1 MKQVVQYPSGET
13 KLADV
18 AAPGV
23 APGTLLVQTG
33 ASLVSVGTERMVV
46 DFAQKS
52 LLAKARARPDL
63 VRQVVRKVKTEGL
76 LSTMDAV
83 GRRLDQPMPLG
94 YSAAGTVVAV
104 GEGVTGVSEGD
115 LVACAGAGHA
125 EVMRVPL
132 NLTANAPD
140 GVTAEQAAFA
150 TVGAIALHG
159 FRIAEAQ
166 LGERVVVIGLGLIGL
181 LAVQI
186 CRAAGVRVLGVDPD
200 GSRRD
205 LALAMGADRV
215 CDPEPSTA
223 TEAVQAWTGGAGA
236 DAILVCAST
245 SSSDPVALAA
255 EVARDRAKV
264 VLVGAVGMEVP
275 RRPFYHKEL
284 DLRVSR
290 SYGPGRYDPTYE
302 FAGVDYPIGYVRW
315 TEGRNLGAFLE
326 LIGSGQVDVDPLITH
341 RISIEDAEAA
351 YSLITEATEPSLGV
365 VLTYPQR
372 SEALERSVDLRATP
386 DAVSAAS
393 DGTLGL
399 GMVGAGMF
407 ATGVLL
413 PALQSSGGFQPIGV
427 CTSSGLSGRHA
438 ADKFGFG
445 YATTELE
452 RLFADDQVQV
462 VAIATRHG
470 AHARQTSRALAAGKH
485 VFVEKPLCL
494 TEDELSEVVGAWRA
508 TGGKARLMV
517 GFNRRFAPLA
527 EPLRQFVADG
537 GEPAVVHYRV
547 NAGALPLDHWVHDP
561 NDGGGRIIGEV
572 CHFVD
577 FISFITGELP
587 VRVSAFGAEDG
598 TRYREDNVHVSL
610 ALSGGSTAVVTYAA
624 SGDRATGKE
633 RCEVFTGGGTAVLDD
648 YRSLELTRG
657 GKTKRHKGG
666 MKQDKGHAGEWTAF
680 AQALKGTGPTPIS
693 MESIVATTLATFGAV
708 ESLRTGNPVTI
719 DPASL
724 PSSHAGETS

>member
-13 KLADV
+13 RLADV

-23 APGTLLVQTG
+23 APGSLLVQTG

-125 EVMRVPL
+125 EVIRVPL
-132 NLTANAPD
+132 NLTANAPH

-159 FRIAEAQ
+159 FRIAEVQ

-186 CRAAGVRVLGVDPD
+186 CRAAGIRVLGVDPD
-200 GSRRD
+200 ASRRE
-205 LALAMGADRV
+205 LAVTMGADRV

-223 TEAVQAWTGGAGA
+223 AEAVQAWTGGAGA

-245 SSSDPVALAA
+245 ASSDPVALAA

-290 SYGPGRYDPTYE
+290 SYGPGRYDPAYE
-302 FAGVDYPIGYVRW
+302 SGGVDYPIGYVRW

-326 LIGSGQVDVDPLITH
+326 LLGSGQIDVDPLITH
-341 RISIEDAEAA
+341 RISIDDAESA
-351 YSLITEATEPSLGV
+351 YSLITEGTEPSLGV
-365 VLTYPQR
+365 VLTYPER
-372 SEALERSVDLRATP
+372 TEALRRSIEVEVP
-386 DAVSAAS
+386 KAVSTPG
-393 DGTLGL
+393 DGRIGLGL
-399 GMVGAGMF
+399 VGAGMF

-413 PALQSSGGFQPIGV
+413 PAVQASGGFNSVGV
-427 CTSSGLSGRHA
+427 CTSGGLSGRHA

-445 YATTELE
+445 YATTELD
-452 RLFADDQVQV
+452 RILSDDDVKV

-494 TEDELSEVVGAWRA
+494 TRDELDAVVAAWRG
-508 TGGKARLMV
+508 TGGQSRVMV

-527 EPLRQFVADG
+527 GPLRQFVEDG

-561 NDGGGRIIGEV
+561 QDGGGRIIGEV
-572 CHFVD
+572 CHFID

-587 VRVSAFGAEDG
+587 VRVSAMGASDG

-610 ALSGGSTAVVTYAA
+610 GLSGGSTAVVTYAA

-633 RCEVFTGGGTAVLDD
+633 RCEVFAGGGTAVLDD

-657 GKTKRHKGG
+657 GKTKRHRGG
-666 MKQDKGHAGEWTAF
+666 MKQDKGHTGEWKAL
-680 AQALKGTGPTPIS
+680 AEALKGAGATPIS

-708 ESLRTGNPVTI
+708 ESLRSGTPVSIDAAAVLEAGAEGN
-719 DPASL
+719 S
-724 PSSHAGETS
+724 